1 MEEKMTTKRKAT
13 LTMTIRMIW
22 MMGKMDMDLTDET
35 ETEPNGRDLRQRGH
49 NF

>member
-1 MEEKMTTKRKAT
+1 MTTKRKAT

-22 MMGKMDMDLTDET
+22 MMDMDLTDET